1 MTRTVDSAAPDR
13 PVDDERVRVVT
24 VAYNPGAELDR
35 FLGSLAG
42 ATRRPLSV
50 VIADNGTQHD
60 VVEAAAR
67 AHGARVVGDGRNR
80 GYGAGANLAA
90 ADLEEEWLVV
100 ANPDLVWEPGSLD
113 RLLDAALAAPRA
125 GALGPRLLNTDGS
138 IYPSGR
144 ALPSLFKGGG
154 HALLG
159 RIWPSNPFSS
169 AYHTAVEAQ
178 EGVREVGWLSGACL
192 LLPAAV
198 WRRLGGF
205 DENYFMFFED
215 VDLGE
220 RVGRAGW
227 LNLQVLDAV
236 VVHEQGASWKAR
248 PERMIRAH
256 HASARR
262 YLRGVYRAPWQA
274 PVRWAVGLGLWLR
287 EEVTVLAARRSRR
300 RGEEQ

>member
-1 MTRTVDSAAPDR
+1 M
-13 PVDDERVRVVT
+13 RVVT

-35 FLGSLAG
+35 FLDSLAG

-60 VVEAAAR
+60 VVETAAR

-90 ADLEEEWLVV
+90 AGLEEEWLVV

-113 RLLDAALAAPRA
+113 RLLDAALANPRA
-125 GALGPRLLNTDGS
+125 GALGPRLLNPDGS

-144 ALPSLFKGGG
+144 ALPSLLKGGG

-169 AYHTAVEAQ
+169 AYHTAVGAQ

-198 WRRLGGF
+198 WHRLGGF
-205 DENYFMFFED
+205 DESYFMFFED

-227 LNLQVLDAV
+227 LNVQVLDAV

-256 HASARR
+256 HVSARR
-262 YLRGVYRAPWQA
+262 YLRGVYSAAWQA
-274 PVRWAVGLGLWLR
+274 PVRWAVGLGLRLR
-287 EEVTVLAARRSRR
+287 EEAVVLAARRGRR
-300 RGEEQ
+300 QDEAR

>member
-1 MTRTVDSAAPDR
+1 MTKTADPTATQR
-13 PVDDERVRVVT
+13 PVDGERVRVVT
-24 VAYNPGAELDR
+24 VAYNPGAELGR

-50 VIADNGTQHD
+50 VIADNGTEHG

-67 AHGARVVGDGRNR
+67 EHGARVVGDGRNR

-113 RLLDAALAAPRA
+113 RLLEAARANPRA
-125 GALGPRLLNTDGS
+125 GALGPRLLNPDGS

-144 ALPSLFKGGG
+144 ALPSLLKGGG

-159 RIWPSNPFSS
+159 RLWPSNPFSS
-169 AYHTAVEAQ
+169 AYHTAVETQ
-178 EGVREVGWLSGACL
+178 EGIREVGWLSGACL
-192 LLPAAV
+192 LIPAAV
-198 WRRLGGF
+198 WRRLRGF
-205 DENYFMFFED
+205 DEGYFMFFED

-227 LNLQVLDAV
+227 LNVQVLDSV
-236 VVHEQGASWKAR
+236 VVHEQGASWKSR

-262 YLRGVYRAPWQA
+262 YLRGVYSATWQA
-274 PVRWAVGLGLWLR
+274 PVRWVVGLGLRLR
-287 EEVTVLAARRSRR
+287 EEAAVLASRR
-300 RGEEQ
+300 RPADGG